1 MSTGKIVQVIGP
13 VIDVEFEPGQ
23 LPAIY
28 NALKIEQGESDPIT
42 VEVAQHLGES
52 TVRTVSMQPTDGMVR
67 GLPVEDTGQP
77 ISVPVGPE
85 VLGRILNVIG
95 DPVDGFVGD
104 RLHVAFGQGL
114 RGRLA
119 EELL

>member
-13 VIDVEFEPGQ
+13 VVDVEFAPGE

-28 NALKIEQGESDPIT
+28 NALKIHQEHGAPIT

-67 GLPVEDTGQP
+67 GLPV
-77 ISVPVGPE
+77 
-85 VLGRILNVIG
+85 
-95 DPVDGFVGD
+95 
-104 RLHVAFGQGL
+104 
-114 RGRLA
+114 
-119 EELL
+119 